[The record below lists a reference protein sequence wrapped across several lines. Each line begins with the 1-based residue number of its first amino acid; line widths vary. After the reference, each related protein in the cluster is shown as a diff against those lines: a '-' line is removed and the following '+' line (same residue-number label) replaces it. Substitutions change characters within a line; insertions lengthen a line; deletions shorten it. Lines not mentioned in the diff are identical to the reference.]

1 MAAAAGA
8 IPTGYQIP
16 VSREKAM
23 KKLLLG
29 LLAVLSLPAVAYDQN
44 SVPTVNGL
52 HLGDSYSQVVSIL
65 GNGEAFPMKP
75 GVFSMLYETTGLSI
89 ILSEQA
95 GINRIEQ
102 IDANSPHSR
111 SVYGVQVGQTKDIV
125 ERLVGPL
132 NFADTDDVNDAV
144 LVGRDWR
151 IHFLFDARDILQKFV
166 LVVSK

>member
-1 MAAAAGA
+1 
-8 IPTGYQIP
+8 
-16 VSREKAM
+16 M

-29 LLAVLSLPAVAYDQN
+29 LLAVLSLPAAAYDQN

-65 GNGEAFPMKP
+65 GNGEAFPMEP
-75 GVFSMLYETTGLSI
+75 GVFSMIYETAGLSI

-102 IDANSPHSR
+102 IDANLPQSG
-111 SVYGVQVGQTKDIV
+111 SVFGVQVGQTKDVV
-125 ERLVGPL
+125 EQLVGPL

-144 LVGRDWR
+144 LVGRGWR
-151 IHFLFDARDILQKFV
+151 IHFLFDPRDILRKFV
-166 LVVSK
+166 LVAPK